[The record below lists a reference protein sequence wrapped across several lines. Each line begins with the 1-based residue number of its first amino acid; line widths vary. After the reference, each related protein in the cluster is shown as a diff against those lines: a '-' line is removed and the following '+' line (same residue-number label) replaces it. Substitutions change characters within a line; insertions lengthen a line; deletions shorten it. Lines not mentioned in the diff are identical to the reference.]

1 MYSKDM
7 LIGILLS
14 SSKVEFIIE
23 RADDS
28 KIGYRIKVSL
38 IIRAERDFL
47 LAVRRSLLQ
56 HSIQSSFK
64 ETEGVNRKKPILR
77 IGGIKNLYKVTRLVP
92 ELPDSKDEWGMLR
105 ELVDIM
111 SNAGHRTAE
120 GLDRILRLKGV
131 I

>member
-38 IIRAERDFL
+38 ILRAERDFL

-64 ETEGVNRKKPILR
+64 EMEGVNRKKPILR

-120 GLDRILRLKGV
+120 GLDRILQLKGV

>member
-38 IIRAERDFL
+38 ILRAERDFL

-64 ETEGVNRKKPILR
+64 EMEGVNRKKPILR

-120 GLDRILRLKGV
+120 GLDRILQLQGV